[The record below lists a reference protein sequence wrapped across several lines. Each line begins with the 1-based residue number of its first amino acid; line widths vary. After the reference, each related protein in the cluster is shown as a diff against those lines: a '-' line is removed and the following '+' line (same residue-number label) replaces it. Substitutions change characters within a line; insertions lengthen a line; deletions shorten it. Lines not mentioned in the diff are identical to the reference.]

1 MKSLMGR
8 VALLSLLIGFAADAV
23 IAGCGTTQPDNRQTW
38 AMSTSP
44 KLREAQGKMTVLQA
58 QDGSHVVYLTFD
70 GLPPASQ
77 AFVGAQLYMIW
88 LLPKGGNPQSV
99 GIISVDDELKASLTI
114 KTPYEAFDVVIS
126 AEFEGNPTR
135 PSGNRAFS
143 GTVTPS

>member
-8 VALLSLLIGFAADAV
+8 VALMSLLIGFVADAV
-23 IAGCGTTQPDNRQTW
+23 IAGCATTQPDNRQTRT
-38 AMSTSP
+38 MSTSP
-44 KLREAQGKMTVLQA
+44 KLQEAEGKMTVLQA

-77 AFVGAQLYMIW
+77 AFVGTKIYMIW
-88 LLPKGGNPQSV
+88 LLPRGGNPQSI
-99 GIISVDDELKASLTI
+99 GIVSVDDDLKARLTI